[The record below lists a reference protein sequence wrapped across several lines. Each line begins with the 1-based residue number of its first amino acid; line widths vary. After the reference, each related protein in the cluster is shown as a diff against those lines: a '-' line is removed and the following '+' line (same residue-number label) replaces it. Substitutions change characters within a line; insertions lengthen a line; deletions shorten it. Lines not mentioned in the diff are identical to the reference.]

1 MNEFISD
8 HVDPCPQGTT
18 KNYRWTAQTNY

>member
-8 HVDPCPQGTT
+8 HVDPYP
-18 KNYRWTAQTNY
+18 